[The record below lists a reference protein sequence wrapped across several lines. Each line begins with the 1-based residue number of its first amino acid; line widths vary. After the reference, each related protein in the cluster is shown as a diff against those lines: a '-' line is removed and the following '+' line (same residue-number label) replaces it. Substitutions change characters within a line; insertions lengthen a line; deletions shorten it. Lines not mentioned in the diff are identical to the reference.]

1 MSRRTILIVDDE
13 PDIRSIAEMALRF
26 GSDWRVLTAAGG
38 AEALE
43 VATREQPDAIVLDVM
58 MPGMDGPATLARL
71 REEARTRRTPVV
83 FFTAKAQPA
92 ELRKLTDADVAGVL
106 SKPFDPLALRAQIAR
121 VLGWED
127 A

>member
-1 MSRRTILIVDDE
+1 MSTRTILFVDDE
-13 PDIRSIAEMALRF
+13 PDIRSIAAMALRF
-26 GSDWRVLTAAGG
+26 SSDWRVLTASGG

-71 REEARTRRTPVV
+71 RQEVQTRQTPVL
-83 FFTAKAQPA
+83 FCTAKAQPA
-92 ELRKLTDADVAGVL
+92 ELRRLSDADVAGVL
-106 SKPFDPLALRAQIAR
+106 SKPFDPMALRAQIAR
-121 VLGWED
+121 ALGWED